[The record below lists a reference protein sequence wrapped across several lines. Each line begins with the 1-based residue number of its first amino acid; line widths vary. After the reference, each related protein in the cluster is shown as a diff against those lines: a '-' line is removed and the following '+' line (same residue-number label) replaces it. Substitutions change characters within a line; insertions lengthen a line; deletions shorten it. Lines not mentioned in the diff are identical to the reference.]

1 MHIQGFGTY
10 LVETSGSERCMH
22 LFLRRMWITSCIINV
37 ITSQVWRFQYVFNWK
52 FQLKTVVLYRSHR
65 HSSVSHIC
73 TCIIN
78 YYRYSSLYE
87 WNRCPLSI
95 DSVNNRY
102 LVYTFWGRRI
112 NSRKCN
118 YLSGERLN
126 YIYVLTRNWTAK

>member
-22 LFLRRMWITSCIINV
+22 LFFSAEMWITSCIINV

-73 TCIIN
+73 TSIIN
-78 YYRYSSLYE
+78 YYRRVKQVSM
-87 WNRCPLSI
+87 

-102 LVYTFWGRRI
+102 LVYTFWGRGI
-112 NSRKCN
+112 NSRKWN

-126 YIYVLTRNWTAK
+126 YIYVLTRNWTPK